1 MSNINFN
8 QHRARRDAIVAK
20 FFKSAPSSYI
30 DGNFLHAGT
39 TTFSV
44 IDPALGETF
53 VEVHSADE
61 IMAIE
66 AVEAAQIAGS
76 TWSRSAPRNRSR
88 VLNRAYEIMQE
99 RRADLADLITAENG
113 KCTAEALAE
122 IDYASEYFRWYA
134 EEAVRIPSSSSRSPH
149 GEAHMEIVHKPVGVS
164 LLITPWN
171 VPAGMVTRK
180 VAPALAAGCTV
191 VIKPAT
197 QTPLVALAIAE
208 ILTQAGAPSGV
219 VNVVITS
226 QSSLVVRTMM
236 SHKAVRKISFT
247 GSTQVGRTLLAQ
259 ASDRVL
265 RSSMELG
272 GNAPLIVLDDAD
284 LPAAVDGA
292 FIAKMRNAGMS
303 CVAANRIFV
312 ARELYGEFTEMFAL
326 KMNSTKYGDG
336 FDPGVNF
343 GPMTDPTERERVHK
357 EVLKWTSSGAQILG
371 GGYMPEGDGYFYP
384 ATTVTALSDEDQF
397 SENEIFAPVA
407 AIAPFNDLHELI
419 ERLNQGE
426 LGLAAY
432 VFGNR
437 EIGFV
442 SESLEVGMLGV
453 NRGLVS
459 DVSIPFGGVK
469 QSGIGREGGPQGLLE
484 YLTPKVIS
492 SLYARRV

>member
-1 MSNINFN
+1 MNITS
-8 QHRARRDAIVAK
+8 HRTRREAVVAQT
-20 FFKSAPSSYI
+20 FQTTPSSYI
-30 DGNFLHAGT
+30 DGEFSRTAT
-39 TTFSV
+39 KTFSV
-44 IDPALGETF
+44 LDPALGESF
-53 VEVHSADE
+53 LEIQSADE
-61 IMAIE
+61 AIAIE
-66 AVEAAQIAGS
+66 AVKAAETAGL
-76 TWSRSAPRNRSR
+76 TWSRSTPRERSR
-88 VLNRAYEIMQE
+88 VLYRAYEIMQE
-99 RRADLADLITAENG
+99 RSADLADLVTAENG
-113 KCTAEALAE
+113 KCTSEALAE
-122 IDYASEYFRWYA
+122 VNYASEYFRWYS
-134 EEAVRIPSSSSRSPH
+134 EEAVRIPSSSARSPH
-149 GEAHMEIVHKPVGVS
+149 GDSRLAVGYEPVGVS

-171 VPAGMVTRK
+171 VPSGMVTRK

-191 VIKPAT
+191 IVKPAS
-197 QTPLVALAIAE
+197 QTPLVALAIAQ
-208 ILTQAGAPSGV
+208 ILTEAGAPHGV
-219 VNVVITS
+219 VNVVVTS
-226 QSSLVVRTMM
+226 QSSLIVRTIM
-236 SHKAVRKISFT
+236 SQKAVRKISFT

-265 RSSMELG
+265 RTSMELG

-284 LPAAVDGA
+284 LSAAVEGA

-312 ARELYGEFTEMFAL
+312 ARELYGKFTEKFAL
-326 KMNSTKYGDG
+326 KMNSTKFGDG
-336 FDPGVNF
+336 FDPDVHF
-343 GPMTDPTERERVHK
+343 GPMTDSSERERVHN
-357 EVLKWTSSGAQILG
+357 EVLKWTSSGAQILS

-437 EIGFV
+437 ETEFV
-442 SESLEVGMLGV
+442 SENLQVGMLGV

-484 YLTPKVIS
+484 YLSPKVIS
-492 SLYARRV
+492 SLYARGA